1 MKISPILDNEK
12 ARESVEDFAKVFLY
26 KEGKFYRA
34 FDVSAFLIKNY
45 VCPESLQKE
54 RGDKQ
59 LLQSP
64 RYQTNNGEYIVVG
77 FPVES
82 FSKYVPAYVE
92 VQTLEYDNLVVTIDP
107 ALFGE
112 DITVETLQAAYED
125 WKSACPLK
133 DRGKSRSEVSGGAS
147 QQSALGRSGLFAI
160 VSEILGYPVESST
173 PAQNIEFISRIKG
186 KLVQLL

>member
-12 ARESVEDFAKVFLY
+12 ARETIEDFAKIYLY

-59 LLQSP
+59 VLQSP

-82 FSKYVPAYVE
+82 FSKYIPAYVE

-112 DITVETLQAAYED
+112 DMDLDGIQTAYEA
-125 WKSACPLK
+125 WRESCPIK
-133 DRGKSRSEVSGGAS
+133 DRGKSRAEVSGGAS
-147 QQSALGRSGLFAI
+147 QQSMLGRSGLFSI